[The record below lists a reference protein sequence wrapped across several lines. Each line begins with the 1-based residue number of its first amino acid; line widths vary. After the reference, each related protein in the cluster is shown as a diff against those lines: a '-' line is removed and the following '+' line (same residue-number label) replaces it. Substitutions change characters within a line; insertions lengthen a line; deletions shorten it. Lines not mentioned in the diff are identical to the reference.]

1 MAQEIN
7 IFTTKKMIAV
17 LRGID
22 ALPGF
27 VHHFD
32 LIPSQLVVPAG
43 EAGQVKTIIISARLP
58 DALSLHNAKYIL
70 CSKSPHKLHSTV
82 LRRLYDLWPLPLT
95 VELIRCLFG
104 RVQERIKYECENS
117 EEHKEHQRRILEMA
131 RQDQLTGIA
140 TRWYL
145 REYMERKRAEGEGMT
160 CIYFDLDNFKLVND
174 MYGHMAGDRALAAT
188 AEMMQNMFPD
198 GFAARMGGDE
208 FMLVLPGNRDVE
220 AVRQRVNAFMMGL
233 LKYYASTRTMRGL
246 SVSAGISQVL
256 SGGSGGK
263 AIDQLIHEADIALY
277 DAKNG
282 GKAQCK
288 IYRGQ

>member
-43 EAGQVKTIIISARLP
+43 EAGKTIIISAHIP
-58 DALSLHNAKYIL
+58 DAVSFPKAKYIL
-70 CSKSPHKLHSTV
+70 CSKSPHKLHSNV
-82 LRRLYDLWPLPLT
+82 LRELYDLWPLPLT
-95 VELIRCLFG
+95 VELIRYLFG

-233 LKYYASTRTMRGL
+233 QKYYASTRTMEAL
-246 SVSAGISQVL
+246 SVSAGISQV
-256 SGGSGGK
+256 SGSSGK
-263 AIDQLIHEADIALY
+263 TIDQLIHEADTALY
-277 DAKNG
+277 EAKNA
-282 GKAQCK
+282 GKAQCR
-288 IYRGQ
+288 IYREQ